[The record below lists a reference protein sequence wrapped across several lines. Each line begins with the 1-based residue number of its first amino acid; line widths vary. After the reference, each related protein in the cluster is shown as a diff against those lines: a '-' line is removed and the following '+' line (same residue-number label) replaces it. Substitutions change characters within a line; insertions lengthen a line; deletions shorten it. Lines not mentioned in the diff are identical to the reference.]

1 MPSLDFSGVK
11 KDKQP
16 DIDKRLL
23 LIAEKLKKLRI
34 EKGYTSYEQ
43 FAWENNI
50 NRVQYWRIEKG
61 SNITLTSLMKVL
73 DIHKVSLKE
82 FFNDLP

>member
-1 MPSLDFSGVK
+1 MK

-61 SNITLTSLMKVL
+61 SNITLISLMKVL

-82 FFNDLP
+82 FFNDLA

>member
-1 MPSLDFSGVK
+1 MAK
-11 KDKQP
+11 KAAET
-16 DIDKRLL
+16 ITDKRQLAIAQKIKLL
-23 LIAEKLKKLRI
+23 RL

-43 FAWENNI
+43 FAWDNEI

-61 SNITLTSLMKVL
+61 SNITIASLLKVL

-82 FFNDLP
+82 FFSDIE